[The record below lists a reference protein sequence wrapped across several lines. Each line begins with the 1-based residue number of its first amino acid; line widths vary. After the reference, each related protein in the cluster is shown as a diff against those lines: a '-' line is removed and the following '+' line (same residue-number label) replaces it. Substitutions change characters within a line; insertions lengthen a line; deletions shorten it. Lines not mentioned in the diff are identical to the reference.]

1 MRTATVER
9 ITKETAIRL
18 IMDLD
23 GQGSFCGSCGLG
35 FFDHMLLLFCRHS
48 LIDLTLDMK
57 GDLQVDGHHSIEDL
71 GLAMGGALAS
81 ALGDKAGLCRY
92 GSVILPMDEALI
104 MTAVDLSGRA
114 YLAADLDIPSPMIG
128 DFASELLVEFL
139 RAFVSA
145 AGLTLHIRQL
155 AGANSHH
162 IIEGVFK
169 SLARTLRVA
178 ASPDA
183 RETGVPSSKGV
194 L

>member
-9 ITKETAIRL
+9 NTKETAIRL
-18 IMDLD
+18 TMNLD
-23 GQGSFCGSCGLG
+23 GQGSFSGSCGLG

-48 LIDLTLDMK
+48 LIDLELSMK

-71 GLAMGGALAS
+71 GLAMGGALAA

-92 GSVILPMDEALI
+92 GSVTLPMDEALI
-104 MTAVDLSGRA
+104 MTSLDLSGRA
-114 YLAADLDIPSPMIG
+114 YLAADLDVPSPMVG
-128 DFASELLVEFL
+128 DFASELIVEFL
-139 RAFVSA
+139 RAFVSS

-162 IIEGVFK
+162 IIEGIFK
-169 SLARTLRVA
+169 SLARALRA
-178 ASPDA
+178 AAAADA
-183 RETGVPSSKGV
+183 REKGVPSSKGV

>member
-9 ITKETAIRL
+9 NTKETAIRL
-18 IMDLD
+18 TMNLD
-23 GQGSFCGSCGLG
+23 GQGGFSGSCGLG

-48 LIDLTLDMK
+48 LIDMELSMK

-71 GLAMGGALAS
+71 GLAMGGALAA
-81 ALGDKAGLCRY
+81 ALEDKAGLCRY
-92 GSVILPMDEALI
+92 GSVTLPMDEALI
-104 MTAVDLSGRA
+104 MTSLDLSGRA
-114 YLAADLDIPSPMIG
+114 YLAADLDVPSPMVG
-128 DFASELLVEFL
+128 DFASELIVEFL
-139 RAFVSA
+139 RAFVSS

-169 SLARTLRVA
+169 SLARALRVA
-178 ASPDA
+178 VAADV